1 MAKFKFSVIQ
11 KILIKSI
18 KTSHRLGDKNLL
30 KNSYAEYIKN
40 CYKSKGKRQITR
52 KENEYKP

>member
-40 CYKSKGKRQITR
+40 CFLLTYR
-52 KENEYKP
+52 KKEKDR